1 MSPSQ
6 KKRLAIVSLV
16 LCGVA
21 LATFFAILSMSSSFE
36 YFKTPTQIKTEGF
49 EAQNTY
55 KIAGLVRK
63 GSLNRLED
71 GVTQQF
77 NITDCENDVLI
88 QYTGIL
94 PDLFREGQAI
104 VTVGRFDT
112 SSMLVAS
119 QVLAKHDENYVP
131 NEAADAVMLQQA
143 NKCDDA
149 EGPVKY

>member
-16 LCGVA
+16 IFGVG
-21 LATFFAILSMSSSFE
+21 LATFLAIMSMSSSFE
-36 YFKTPTQIKTEGF
+36 YFKTPSQIKAEGY
-49 EAQNTY
+49 EAQHTY
-55 KIAGLVRK
+55 RMAGLVRK

-71 GVTQQF
+71 GVTQRF
-77 NITDCENDVLI
+77 HITDCENDVLV

-104 VTVGRFDT
+104 VTVGKFDEN
-112 SSMLVAS
+112 SILVAA

>member
-6 KKRLAIVSLV
+6 KKRLAIVALV
-16 LCGVA
+16 ICGVSF
-21 LATFFAILSMSSSFE
+21 ATFLAIMSMSSSFE
-36 YFKTPTQIKTEGF
+36 YFKTPTQINTEGF
-49 EAQNTY
+49 EGQHTY
-55 KIAGLVRK
+55 RMAGLVRK

-77 NITDCENDVLI
+77 NITDCENDVLV

-104 VTVGRFDT
+104 VTVGKFDNDA
-112 SSMLVAS
+112 MLIAV